1 MRYAIRRN
9 LGKGKY
15 FGFWQISECPTNS
28 KIGKLIGFIDGTK
41 QSIIMS
47 DCLLYNS
54 LGTSKKIYNGRN
66 LDKKVHK
73 ERCAWIVCES
83 YQITDIIGVN
93 NDIEISFNPRKSPH
107 FMCNEVNVDRQK
119 FDVLFSNE
127 YKIYK

>member
-1 MRYAIRRN
+1 MNYAIRRN
-9 LGKGKY
+9 LGNKFK
-15 FGFWQISECPTNS
+15 GFWQISECPTNS

-47 DCLLYNS
+47 ECLLYNS
-54 LGTSKKIYNGRN
+54 LGTSKKIFEGQ
-66 LDKKVHK
+66 DKKVYK

-83 YQITDIIGVN
+83 YEVTDIVGVN

-107 FMCNEVNVDRQK
+107 FMCEEVNVDKQK
-119 FDVLFSNE
+119 FDILFSSD

>member
-1 MRYAIRRN
+1 MKYAIRRN
-9 LGKGKY
+9 LGNKFK
-15 FGFWQISECPTNS
+15 GFWQISECPTNS

-47 DCLLYNS
+47 ECLLYNS
-54 LGTSKKIYNGRN
+54 LGTSEKIYKGRN

-73 ERCAWIVCES
+73 ERCAWIVCDS
-83 YQITDIIGVN
+83 YEITDIINVN

-107 FMCNEVNVDRQK
+107 FISEGKNVDK
-119 FDVLFSNE
+119 TKHEILFSSD